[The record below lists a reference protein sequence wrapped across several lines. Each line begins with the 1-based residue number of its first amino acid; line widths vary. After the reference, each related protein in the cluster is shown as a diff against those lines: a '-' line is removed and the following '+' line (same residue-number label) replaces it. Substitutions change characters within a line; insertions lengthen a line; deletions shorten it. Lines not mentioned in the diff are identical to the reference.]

1 MDLKK
6 LSKTEL
12 GKLLTIISDEIVK
25 DEIRHE
31 LLTRSLDDKK
41 TKNETVSDDDIE
53 THENTETKAD
63 VDTEVDEKTETH
75 VENKTD
81 TEPDGDVDY
90 DACESLMYDDCALYK
105 YFYKIIVENN
115 STFELPLTYLHLY
128 KYNTKTHRYIH
139 ITSVSYSNNAVRKTF
154 ESGYILNL
162 IKEVDDLIE
171 INEEEYNH
179 LLYAKNKDEYKHLLC
194 EKNKEEE
201 PNKKVIYP
209 KGTTLI
215 AVEKLFSGTY
225 ITVDIVKLLSDVYD
239 INKHCNCSVLT
250 IQLGTKSDGTIEF
263 LTQAVSKNKKIK
275 LDDSYLKID
284 SKAFDES
291 FDICLNCLID
301 ILNNANVKFNDKKNN
316 IKKYHV
322 FDKYDK
328 NIDNLND
335 NTNNVSKT
343 QNINVTYKNKNLFDD
358 MFNNIDVYIKYYNE
372 LFKKL
377 SKF

>member
-25 DEIRHE
+25 DEIRQE
-31 LLTRSLDDKK
+31 LLTRSLDDKQ
-41 TKNETVSDDDIE
+41 TKNETVSDDDFE
-53 THENTETKAD
+53 THENTETKVD

-90 DACESLMYDDCALYK
+90 NDCKLYK
-105 YFYKIIVENN
+105 YFYKTTVENN

-128 KYNTKTHRYIH
+128 KYNTKTHKYIH
-139 ITSVSYSNNAVRKTF
+139 VTSVSYSNNAVRKTF

-171 INEEEYNH
+171 ITEEEYNN
-179 LLYAKNKDEYKHLLC
+179 LLYEKDKEEYKHLLSK
-194 EKNKEEE
+194 KNKEEE
-201 PNKKVIYP
+201 SNNKVIYP

-239 INKHCNCSVLT
+239 VNQHCNCSVLT

-263 LTQAVSKNKKIK
+263 LTQEISKNKKMK
-275 LDDSYLKID
+275 LNDSYVKID
-284 SKAFDES
+284 SKAFDKS
-291 FDICLNCLID
+291 FDISLNCLID

-377 SKF
+377 SKI

>member
-25 DEIRHE
+25 DEIRQE
-31 LLTRSLDDKK
+31 LLTRSLDDKQ
-41 TKNETVSDDDIE
+41 TKNETVSDDDFE
-53 THENTETKAD
+53 THENSETKAD

-90 DACESLMYDDCALYK
+90 DACESLMYNDCELYK
-105 YFYKIIVENN
+105 YFYKTTVENN

-128 KYNTKTHRYIH
+128 KYNTKTHKYIH

-154 ESGYILNL
+154 ESGYTVNL
-162 IKEVDDLIE
+162 IKEVNDLIE
-171 INEEEYNH
+171 ITEEEYNN
-179 LLYAKNKDEYKHLLC
+179 LLYEKD
-194 EKNKEEE
+194 KEES
-201 PNKKVIYP
+201 NKKVIYP

-239 INKHCNCSVLT
+239 INQHCNCSVLT

-284 SKAFDES
+284 SKAFDKS

-335 NTNNVSKT
+335 NTNNVSTT